1 MIDRSNDEPVT
12 NIKTFLLADPS
23 PQGRMETERWFV
35 AFVNFLQD
43 NGLTARKLLKKG
55 QTPDE
60 SFEIWESD
68 LTEEG
73 VAVVDKAFDRWLGA
87 LDRGKAP
94 DDVSI
99 LEKALAKIRKF

>member
-12 NIKTFLLADPS
+12 NIKTFFLAEPS
-23 PQGRMETERWFV
+23 TEGRRATELWFI

-43 NGLTARKLLKKG
+43 NKLTVRKLLKKG
-55 QTPDE
+55 QVPDE

-68 LTEEG
+68 LTAEG
-73 VAVVDKAFDRWLGA
+73 VVVVDKAFERWLGA
-87 LDRGKAP
+87 LDRGTAL

-99 LEKALAKIRKF
+99 LEKALAKIRKG